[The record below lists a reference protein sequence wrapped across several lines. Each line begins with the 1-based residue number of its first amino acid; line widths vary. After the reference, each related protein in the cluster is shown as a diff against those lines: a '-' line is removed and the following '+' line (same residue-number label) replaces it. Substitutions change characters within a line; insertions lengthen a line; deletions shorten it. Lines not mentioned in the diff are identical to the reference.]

1 MSAAVVLVLEGLPL
15 HDMAPVAGGVADG
28 EEDRLVLSRDSEA
41 PPDPRGTSPP
51 GSARAAGG
59 RATFRPTAGLSR
71 FLMPSILCRSR
82 GCEARNVRGFHA
94 QSKRHALVFRRRA
107 RGVSLRRA
115 IHANMRRMGA
125 RVLLVAWKGST
136 ATSWVEPLTES
147 GYTVL
152 LEDTTGERA
161 WRTAKE
167 RGIDV
172 VIIDGQKKPS
182 HGRQTGHALRDTAKT
197 REIPIIWTNL
207 DQEDSNAVQNEV
219 RPDVTLVAPTDA
231 FGTLAALQ
239 ALSETVR
246 WHNGELFATPISQPL
261 EPVHTNGVQA
271 HAMELPAP
279 ISDELPDP
287 TPTEE
292 RVPRLIMWEPSPT
305 VEPAPAKPET
315 SLTLVLEELP
325 RLSPTEPRPVRAPV
339 KAVRTA
345 KKSTPQKS
353 AAKKVV
359 AKPVKKAVKKKPSKP
374 RR

>member
-1 MSAAVVLVLEGLPL
+1 
-15 HDMAPVAGGVADG
+15 
-28 EEDRLVLSRDSEA
+28 
-41 PPDPRGTSPP
+41 
-51 GSARAAGG
+51 
-59 RATFRPTAGLSR
+59 
-71 FLMPSILCRSR
+71 
-82 GCEARNVRGFHA
+82 
-94 QSKRHALVFRRRA
+94 
-107 RGVSLRRA
+107 
-115 IHANMRRMGA
+115 MGA

-207 DQEDSNAVQNEV
+207 DQEDSDAVQTEV

-261 EPVHTNGVQA
+261 APPHTNGVSA
-271 HAMELPAP
+271 HA
-279 ISDELPDP
+279 
-287 TPTEE
+287 
-292 RVPRLIMWEPSPT
+292 
-305 VEPAPAKPET
+305 VEVPAPAPAPEAPPVLVEIVQSAEIGLVVSPVPAPEVVTEDPALPESARPART
-315 SLTLVLEELP
+315 SAP
-325 RLSPTEPRPVRAPV
+325 GRA
-339 KAVRTA
+339 ARTA
-345 KKSTPQKS
+345 KKSTPRKS
-353 AAKKVV
+353 AAKKAV
-359 AKPVKKAVKKKPSKP
+359 AKPAKKSGKKKPAK
-374 RR
+374 RVR

>member
-1 MSAAVVLVLEGLPL
+1 
-15 HDMAPVAGGVADG
+15 
-28 EEDRLVLSRDSEA
+28 
-41 PPDPRGTSPP
+41 
-51 GSARAAGG
+51 
-59 RATFRPTAGLSR
+59 
-71 FLMPSILCRSR
+71 
-82 GCEARNVRGFHA
+82 
-94 QSKRHALVFRRRA
+94 
-107 RGVSLRRA
+107 
-115 IHANMRRMGA
+115 MGA

-207 DQEDSNAVQNEV
+207 DQEDSDAVQTEV

-261 EPVHTNGVQA
+261 EPVHTNGVHA
-271 HAMELPAP
+271 HTMELPVVD
-279 ISDELPDP
+279 S
-287 TPTEE
+287 
-292 RVPRLIMWEPSPT
+292 
-305 VEPAPAKPET
+305 EPAPELAPAVIVEVT
-315 SLTLVLEELP
+315 QPLVLEMAAATVEDP
-325 RLSPTEPRPVRAPV
+325 PPAPKRPSRAKAPV

-345 KKSTPQKS
+345 KKTAPHKS
-353 AAKKVV
+353 AAKKAV
-359 AKPVKKAVKKKPSKP
+359 AKAPKKPAKKKPSKS